1 MLAVSAASI
10 LAKYALDLYWKR
22 VHEHYPEY
30 DFINNAGYGVKAK
43 EAIQK
48 YGLIEGIHRKSYR
61 PCKEYL

>member
-10 LAKYALDLYWKR
+10 LAKYALDLYWER

-43 EAIQK
+43 EAIVWVNRR
-48 YGLIEGIHRKSYR
+48 HS
-61 PCKEYL
+61 